1 MSENMKDM
9 TVLVAGTLLG
19 MLVGVVAG
27 EAIKR
32 AAAERETDRRLSK
45 AFEKF
50 YGLDKLDEPVR

>member
-32 AAAERETDRRLSK
+32 AQAERETDRRLNK
-45 AFEKF
+45 NFAAFC
-50 YGLDKLDEPVR
+50 GLDKLDEPVR

>member
-32 AAAERETDRRLSK
+32 AAAERETDRRLNK
-45 AFEKF
+45 NFAAFC
-50 YGLDKLDEPVR
+50 GLDKLDEPVR